1 MQTHKKSILIISTIA
16 AVIIVVNSCVKDTVY
31 VPPVP
36 VQTSTLEARKVTD
49 PPLNITGFNS
59 YWKTADYMLV
69 NLANASTNL
78 LNTDGLLNM
87 TGTYTGMNS
96 FPVNPGLKL
105 RAAYDDVNL
114 YILAEWTD
122 PQINM
127 SFKNW
132 LFNGPTDP
140 LKSSESKTGWTS
152 QQNSDGLAL
161 AFEIDPASG
170 PAGNFTTVGCAAS
183 CHSSGINSN
192 MKPDIGKVDLWNWSL
207 ARSGMGYA
215 QDMVSIKDSLSDDS
229 GTKLYARNATGSTN
243 RSGPEYEW
251 DGTDQVV
258 TLPDGKTATLSPGF
272 YLLEDH
278 KTPFTGNVAT
288 GDQLFHRTTT
298 PGMCYSC
305 HGNDGNG
312 IGYNGD
318 GAVLNFP
325 FMNTKPRATLL
336 YNMDRIETMA
346 NYWSG
351 LNSSERENII
361 AYVRGLSGVP
371 GYYLR
376 KPTGSNV
383 DITVLTNVTPI
394 NVRDASQF
402 SPLEKKY
409 QVLLIRK
416 LKTNNTD
423 DVQFDLSASTSY
435 KFGIAIMNNDT
446 RNHIGSKI
454 ETLNFK

>member
-1 MQTHKKSILIISTIA
+1 MQTHKKSILLIPAIA
-16 AVIIVVNSCVKDTVY
+16 VVIIVVNSCAKDTVY

-36 VQTSTLEARKVTD
+36 VQTSTLEVRKVTE
-49 PPLNITGFNS
+49 PPLNFTGFNS

-69 NLANASTNL
+69 NLANTSNNV

-96 FPVNPGLKL
+96 FTLNPGLKL

-127 SFKNW
+127 SFRNW
-132 LFNGPTDP
+132 YFNGPGDP
-140 LKSSESKTGWTS
+140 LKSSETSNGWTS
-152 QQNSDGLAL
+152 QRNSDGLAL
-161 AFEIDPASG
+161 AFEINPASG
-170 PAGNFTTVGCAAS
+170 PAGSFATVGCAAS

-207 ARSGMGYA
+207 ARSGLGYA
-215 QDMVSIKDSLSDDS
+215 QDMVSIKDSLSDDAGIKS
-229 GTKLYARNATGSTN
+229 YVRNSISSSN
-243 RSGPEYEW
+243 RSGPAFEW
-251 DGTDQVV
+251 DGTDQNI
-258 TLPDGKTATLSPGF
+258 TLPDGKTATLSPSF

-278 KTPFTGNVAT
+278 KTPFAGDVSA
-288 GDQLFHRTTT
+288 GDQLFHKNTT
-298 PGMCYSC
+298 PGECYSC
-305 HGNDGNG
+305 HGNKGNG
-312 IGYNGD
+312 IGESGE
-318 GAVLNFP
+318 GAVLNIP
-325 FMNTKPRATLL
+325 FMNTKSRSTLL
-336 YNMDRIETMA
+336 YNMDRVEAMT

-351 LNSSERENII
+351 MNASERENIV

-371 GYYLR
+371 GYFL
-376 KPTGSNV
+376 KTPSGSTA

-394 NVRDASQF
+394 NTRNASQF
-402 SPLEKKY
+402 SPLEKIY

-416 LKTNNTD
+416 LKTNNAD
-423 DVQFDLSASTSY
+423 DIQFDIASNTSY
-435 KFGIAIMNNDT
+435 KFGVAVMNNDT

>member
-140 LKSSESKTGWTS
+140 LKSSES
-152 QQNSDGLAL
+152 
-161 AFEIDPASG
+161 
-170 PAGNFTTVGCAAS
+170 
-183 CHSSGINSN
+183 
-192 MKPDIGKVDLWNWSL
+192 
-207 ARSGMGYA
+207 
-215 QDMVSIKDSLSDDS
+215 
-229 GTKLYARNATGSTN
+229 
-243 RSGPEYEW
+243 
-251 DGTDQVV
+251 
-258 TLPDGKTATLSPGF
+258 
-272 YLLEDH
+272 
-278 KTPFTGNVAT
+278 
-288 GDQLFHRTTT
+288 
-298 PGMCYSC
+298 
-305 HGNDGNG
+305 
-312 IGYNGD
+312 
-318 GAVLNFP
+318 
-325 FMNTKPRATLL
+325 
-336 YNMDRIETMA
+336 
-346 NYWSG
+346 
-351 LNSSERENII
+351 
-361 AYVRGLSGVP
+361 
-371 GYYLR
+371 
-376 KPTGSNV
+376 
-383 DITVLTNVTPI
+383 
-394 NVRDASQF
+394 
-402 SPLEKKY
+402 
-409 QVLLIRK
+409 
-416 LKTNNTD
+416 
-423 DVQFDLSASTSY
+423 
-435 KFGIAIMNNDT
+435 
-446 RNHIGSKI
+446 
-454 ETLNFK
+454 

>member
-1 MQTHKKSILIISTIA
+1 MQTHKKSILIISSIVA
-16 AVIIVVNSCVKDTVY
+16 IIILVNSCVKDTVY

-36 VQTSTLEARKVTD
+36 VQTSTLEARKVSS
-49 PPLNITGFNS
+49 PPFNLTGYDS
-59 YWKTADYMLV
+59 YWKTADYLLV
-69 NLANASTNL
+69 PATNVSTGL
-78 LNTDGLLNM
+78 LFTDGQMNM

-105 RAAYDDVNL
+105 KAAYDDVNL

-132 LFNGPTDP
+132 YFNGPGDP
-140 LKSSESKTGWTS
+140 LKSSETSNGWTS
-152 QQNSDGLAL
+152 HRNSDGLAL

-170 PAGNFTTVGCAAS
+170 PAGNFATVGCAAS

-192 MKPDIGKVDLWNWSL
+192 MKPDAGKIDLWNWSL

-215 QDMVSIKDSLSDDS
+215 QDMVSIKDSLSDDA
-229 GTKLYARNATGSTN
+229 GTKSYVRNSVSSSN
-243 RSGPEYEW
+243 RSGPAFEW
-251 DGTDQVV
+251 NGTDQNI

-278 KTPFTGNVAT
+278 KIPFVGDVASGN
-288 GDQLFHRTTT
+288 QIYLRSST
-298 PGMCYSC
+298 PGECYTC
-305 HGNDGNG
+305 HGNNGNG
-312 IGYNGD
+312 IGANGD
-318 GAVLNFP
+318 GAVLNVP
-325 FMNTKPRATLL
+325 FMNTKSRATLL
-336 YNMDRIETMA
+336 YNMDRVEAMP

-351 LNSSERENII
+351 LNSTERENVI
-361 AYVRGLSGVP
+361 AYVRSLSGVP
-371 GYYLR
+371 GYYL
-376 KPTGSNV
+376 KTPSGSTA

-394 NVRDASQF
+394 NIRNASQF
-402 SPLEKKY
+402 SSLEKKY

-416 LKTNNTD
+416 LKTNNAD
-423 DVQFDLSASTSY
+423 DIQFNLSASTSY

-454 ETLNFK
+454 ETINFK